1 MNAPVKKKYIV
12 TNFAYGTGPYLRT
25 TDFAIAVN
33 DELERNGQ
41 QRLLVIIPWVYGEKQ
56 KRVMLEEFS
65 RHEAAHPGE
74 LLLDAELGAILKSIF
89 YGASA
94 YEDALERWSVSVREV
109 SVQAHAHLSGTFMA
123 ETLSGEK
130 RPVDGRSIVFE
141 LNRSPRIRYDV
152 APSYFTSFAY
162 IAEILEASLRE
173 PAGKIAVRP
182 ELMRA
187 GIEAANWVEQGHRLY
202 CIAYPATFSYD
213 AAYRPRYEGEVLV
226 PPIGPV
232 PQANS
237 EPLETGIFVTITGIP
252 GLERL
257 YEDARRL
264 GIGLYSNDPGAVPG
278 SIRALPHVISN
289 KNILFQFARSG
300 WSSVWLSMIVGTPLV
315 VPDFDPKDDPE
326 IYFNNRAVER
336 LGIGAVYR
344 GEPLEAILEKREGIR
359 KASADLVASIRA
371 RWDTLDGTA
380 YVAKLVVRDFLAQR
394 A

>member
-1 MNAPVKKKYIV
+1 MQQCLV

-25 TDFAIAVN
+25 TDLAIAVN

-41 QRLLVIIPWVYGEKQ
+41 QRFGVIIPWVYGEKQ
-56 KRVMLEEFS
+56 KRVMLEEFA

-89 YGASA
+89 YGDSA
-94 YEDALERWSVSVREV
+94 YEDALERWSASVQEV
-109 SVQAHAHLSGTFMA
+109 SAQAHAHLAGTFMA

-130 RPVDGRSIVFE
+130 RPVDGRGIALE

-162 IAEILEASLRE
+162 IAEILETSAKE
-173 PAGKIAVRP
+173 PAGRIAVD
-182 ELMRA
+182 LGLFAA
-187 GIEAANWVEQGHRLY
+187 GTDAANWVEQGHRMY
-202 CIAYPATFSYD
+202 CISYPATFSYD
-213 AAYRPRYEGEVLV
+213 AAYRPRYEGETLV
-226 PPIGPV
+226 PPMGPV

-237 EPLETGIFVTITGIP
+237 EPLEPGIFVTVTGIP

-257 YEDARRL
+257 YEEARRL
-264 GIGLYSNDPGAVPG
+264 GIRLYSNDTGAVPG
-278 SIRALPHVISN
+278 SARALPQVIPN

-300 WSSVWLSMIVGTPLV
+300 WSSVWLSMIAGTPLV
-315 VPDFDPKDDPE
+315 VPDFDSKDDPE
-326 IYFNNRAVER
+326 IYFNNRAIER

-344 GEPLEAILEKREGIR
+344 GEPLKTILEKREGIR
-359 KASADLVASIRA
+359 SASADIVSSIKT
-371 RWDTLDGTA
+371 RWGTLDGTA
-380 YVAKLVVRDFLAQR
+380 YVAKLVVADLLKKR

>member
-1 MNAPVKKKYIV
+1 MTQQYIV

-33 DELERNGQ
+33 DEFERNGQ
-41 QRLLVIIPWVYGEKQ
+41 QRLPAIIPWVYGEKQ
-56 KRVMLEEFS
+56 KRVMLEEFA
-65 RHEAAHPGE
+65 EYEKKHPGE

-89 YGASA
+89 YGDSA
-94 YEDALERWSVSVREV
+94 YEDALERWSISVREV
-109 SVQAHAHLSGTFMA
+109 SAKAHAHLAGTFTA

-130 RPVDGRSIVFE
+130 RMVDGRGIALE
-141 LNRSPRIRYDV
+141 LNRSPRLRYDV

-173 PAGKIAVRP
+173 PAGKIAVQP
-182 ELMRA
+182 ELVKA
-187 GIEAANWVEQGHRLY
+187 GIEAANWVERGHRVY
-202 CIAYPATFSYD
+202 CISYPATFSYD
-213 AAYRPRYEGEVLV
+213 AAYRPRYEGEMLV
-226 PPIGPV
+226 PPMGSV

-237 EPLETGIFVTITGIP
+237 ELLEPGIFVTITGIP

-264 GIGLYSNDPGAVPG
+264 GIRLYSNDTSAVPG
-278 SIRALPHVISN
+278 SMRALPHVITN

-315 VPDFDPKDDPE
+315 IPDFDSKDDPE

-344 GEPLEAILEKREGIR
+344 REPLEAILEKREGIR
-359 KASADLVASIRA
+359 TASAALVASIRT
-371 RWDTLDGTA
+371 RWGTLDGTA
-380 YVAKLVVRDFLAQR
+380 YVARLVVRDFLARR